1 MKKMVIALISILAL
15 LAACTNGSEEAAAG
29 NAEKEFGTAPI
40 EDDKEE
46 SEREDSA
53 KEKDEKT
60 KNDKEIAD
68 FPEYDVLAEEI
79 TVDDLDVDI
88 KANNSNKRVMLLSDD
103 NGKKQY
109 KSIFIKEKK
118 RLKIIS
124 LDDDGQIFNDVI

>member
-79 TVDDLDVDI
+79 NVDDLDVDI